1 MKNKLKKF
9 NVLDFIII
17 LLVAVI
23 IAGAFF
29 RGEIIRLVSG
39 EETVTMEIT
48 FETEPLSTL
57 YYSYFVDGDNIYISD
72 TDKLLG
78 SMGNLSKTLAP
89 VLVQMDDG
97 SYEEDI
103 ELERSVVSGTLT
115 VEGYM
120 RDGVFSLTD
129 GTVIAAGDKLTA
141 EGSLIAFEMTVTSVS
156 KAENTQKTPLL
167 PSEQS
172 NTSK

>member
-1 MKNKLKKF
+1 MKSKLKKF
-9 NVLDFIII
+9 NVLDLAII

-29 RGEIIRLVSG
+29 RADIIRLVSG
-39 EETVTMEIT
+39 EETVTMEIS
-48 FETEPLSTL
+48 FKTEPLSTL
-57 YYSYFVDGDNIYISD
+57 YYGYFVSGDNVYISGTD
-72 TDKLLG
+72 TYLG
-78 SMGNLSKTLAP
+78 SMDNISKTLAP
-89 VLVQMDDG
+89 VMVQMDDG

-115 VEGYM
+115 VEGYL

-129 GTVIAAGDKLTA
+129 GTVIAAGDTLSA
-141 EGSLIAFEMTVTSVS
+141 EGSLIAFDLTVISVS
-156 KAENTQKTPLL
+156 KAENTQKSPVL
-167 PSEQS
+167 PAEES

>member
-9 NVLDFIII
+9 NVLDLVII
-17 LLVAVI
+17 LLVAAI

-39 EETVTMEIT
+39 EETVTMEIA

-57 YYSYFVDGDNIYISD
+57 YYGYFVSGDKIYLSD
-72 TDKLLG
+72 TDTFIG
-78 SMGNLSKTLAP
+78 SMDNLSKTLAP

-115 VEGYM
+115 VEGYL

-129 GTVIAAGDKLTA
+129 GTIISAGDKLSA
-141 EGSLIAFEMTVTSVS
+141 EGSLIAFDLTVKSVS
-156 KAENTQKTPLL
+156 KAENTQKTPVWNAD
-167 PSEQS
+167 EA

>member
-9 NVLDFIII
+9 NVLDLVII
-17 LLVAVI
+17 LLVASI

-29 RGEIIRLVSG
+29 RTDIIRLVSG

-48 FETEPLSTL
+48 FESEPLSTL
-57 YYSYFVDGDNIYISD
+57 YYGYFVSGDNIYIAD
-72 TDKLLG
+72 TDTFIG
-78 SMGNLSKTLAP
+78 SMGNISKTLAP
-89 VLVQMDDG
+89 VMVQMDDG

-115 VEGYM
+115 VEGYL

-129 GTVIAAGDKLTA
+129 GTVIAAGDKLSA
-141 EGSLIAFEMTVTSVS
+141 EGSLIAFDLTVISVS
-156 KAENTQKTPLL
+156 KAENMQKTPVWNA
-167 PSEQS
+167 EES

>member
-9 NVLDFIII
+9 NVLDFVIV
-17 LLVAVI
+17 LLVAAI

-29 RGEIIRLVSG
+29 RTEIIRLVSG
-39 EETVTMEIT
+39 EETVTMEIA
-48 FETEPLSTL
+48 FESEPLSTL
-57 YYSYFVDGDNIYISD
+57 YYGYFVDGDNIYMAD

-78 SMGNLSKTLAP
+78 SMSNISKTLAP
-89 VLVQMDDG
+89 VMVQMDDG

-115 VEGYM
+115 VEGYL

-129 GTVIAAGDKLTA
+129 GTVIAAGDKLSA
-141 EGSLIAFEMTVTSVS
+141 EGSLIAFNLTVTKVS
-156 KAENTQKTPLL
+156 RAENTQKTPVL
-167 PSEQS
+167 PAEES